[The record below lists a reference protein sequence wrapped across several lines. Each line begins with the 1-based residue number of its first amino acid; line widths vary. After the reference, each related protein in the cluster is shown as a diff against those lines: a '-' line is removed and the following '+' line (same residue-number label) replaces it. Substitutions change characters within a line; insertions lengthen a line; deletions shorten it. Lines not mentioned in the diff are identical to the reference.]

1 MSLDATTKRQLVEA
15 RDNIVPQ
22 LDELEFR
29 VTGNTG
35 AWRQRG
41 PQDRGD
47 IYDALKGELDEI
59 NELLEACDEG
69 IGGEQSESNKFVPPT
84 QPLEWPTPEPGVNA
98 RFWAVIQ
105 VGLVVIALGFAI
117 AYSFR

>member
-15 RDNIVPQ
+15 RDKIVAR

-35 AWRQRG
+35 GWRQRG
-41 PQDRGD
+41 PQDSGD
-47 IYDALKGELDEI
+47 IYDALKSELDEI
-59 NELLEACDEG
+59 NQLLEARDEETS
-69 IGGEQSESNKFVPPT
+69 GEQSESNKVVPPS

-98 RFWAVIQ
+98 RLWAVFQI
-105 VGLVVIALGFAI
+105 GLVVIALGLAI
-117 AYSFR
+117 AHSFR

>member
-1 MSLDATTKRQLVEA
+1 MSLDSTTKRQLVEA
-15 RDNIVPQ
+15 RHKIVAQ

-47 IYDALKGELDEI
+47 IYDALKSELDEI
-59 NELLEACDEG
+59 NQLLEARDEG
-69 IGGEQSESNKFVPPT
+69 TGGEQNESDKFVPPT

-98 RFWAVIQ
+98 RVWAVSQI
-105 VGLVVIALGFAI
+105 GLVVIALGFAI

>member
-15 RDNIVPQ
+15 RDKIVAQ
-22 LDELEFR
+22 MDELEFR

-47 IYDALKGELDEI
+47 IYDALKSELDEI
-59 NELLEACDEG
+59 NQLLQVR
-69 IGGEQSESNKFVPPT
+69 EQTESDKFVPPT
-84 QPLEWPTPEPGVNA
+84 KALKWPTSEPGVNG
-98 RFWAVIQ
+98 RLWAVLQI
-105 VGLVVIALGFAI
+105 G
-117 AYSFR
+117 

>member
-1 MSLDATTKRQLVEA
+1 M
-15 RDNIVPQ
+15 
-22 LDELEFR
+22 DELEFR

-47 IYDALKGELDEI
+47 IYDALKSELDEI
-59 NELLEACDEG
+59 NQLLDAR
-69 IGGEQSESNKFVPPT
+69 EQSESDKFVPPT
-84 QPLEWPTPEPGVNA
+84 KPLKWPTSEPGVNG
-98 RFWAVIQ
+98 RLWAVLQI
-105 VGLVVIALGFAI
+105 GLVVIALGFAI